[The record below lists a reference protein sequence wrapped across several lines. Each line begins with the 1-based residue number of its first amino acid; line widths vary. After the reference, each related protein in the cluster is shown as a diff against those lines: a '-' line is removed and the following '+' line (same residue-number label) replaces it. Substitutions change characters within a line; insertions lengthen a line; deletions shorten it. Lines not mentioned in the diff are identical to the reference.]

1 MESNGGMPGSML
13 PGMGSGMLGLEVPPH
28 QQQHHHLQQQ
38 QLSSFA
44 SSLVHDANTSHHHPQ
59 QPQPQQK
66 HPYGM
71 PMTTKATAAG
81 KQQMSFSD
89 EEETASGYIAEDGNG
104 GPGDG
109 RAVKKASPWQRMKWT
124 DDMVRLLIMVVFF
137 VGDDAA
143 GLDSGTGDK
152 KKPGGSGGGMLQKKG
167 KWKSVSK
174 AMLDRGYYVS
184 PQQCEDKFNDLNKR
198 YKRVNDILGKG
209 TACRVVENQSLL
221 ETMDHIS
228 PKMKEEVRKLLN
240 SKHLFFK
247 EMCAYHSSC
256 TDGHHPCEA
265 DAPAIV
271 QQLQQQQL
279 SRPQNPPC
287 FNQDMVP
294 IHKEAEDENEHDDD
308 DGEDDDEEE
317 DEEEDDGGDGYEN
330 EAGGEE
336 KRASAK
342 RLRRSSGNGS
352 VSSLSTMLHQLN
364 SELASELQ
372 DAGKTV
378 WERRQWIRSR
388 SLLLEEEKVRFQSQ
402 AFELEKQ
409 RFKWQKF
416 SRKKERELQRMKLEN
431 ERMRL
436 DNERMLLV
444 LRQKEV
450 EIDGMIKRSEPSSIT
465 G

>member
-1 MESNGGMPGSML
+1 MGSNGGMPSSML

-28 QQQHHHLQQQ
+28 QHHHHHLQQQ

-59 QPQPQQK
+59 QPQPQQNN
-66 HPYGM
+66 PYGM

-209 TACRVVENQSLL
+209 TACRVVENQSIL
-221 ETMDHIS
+221 ETMDHVS

-271 QQLQQQQL
+271 QQLQQQQQQQQQQQL
-279 SRPQNPPC
+279 
-287 FNQDMVP
+287 
-294 IHKEAEDENEHDDD
+294 
-308 DGEDDDEEE
+308 
-317 DEEEDDGGDGYEN
+317 
-330 EAGGEE
+330 
-336 KRASAK
+336 
-342 RLRRSSGNGS
+342 

-450 EIDGMIKRSEPSSIT
+450 EIDGIIKRSEPSSIT